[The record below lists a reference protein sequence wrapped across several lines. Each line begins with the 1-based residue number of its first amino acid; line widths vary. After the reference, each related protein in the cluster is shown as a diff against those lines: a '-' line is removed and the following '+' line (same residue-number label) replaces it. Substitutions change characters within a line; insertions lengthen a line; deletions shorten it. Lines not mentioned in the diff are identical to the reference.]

1 MSIVLPRL
9 AVSFLALI
17 VVVILFA
24 WFVLLRPLPQPTT
37 HDPMQVFNHGSIGN
51 ETAQGLP
58 YWIWRVL
65 PTMFPEYLPG
75 NQDGYSSIGVYWI
88 AGEELPVGFSKKT
101 LGVVPRVAPNCAFC
115 HQGSYR
121 LHPEDPATF
130 VPAGAGTR
138 VNVQGFL
145 RLLIAIGRHKDR
157 FNADNVMAAITA
169 IYDMPLW
176 ERLLYR
182 YLLIP
187 AVRSAFEV
195 QATRFGWMDAQPND
209 LEIKHR
215 PDWGPGRID
224 PFNPV
229 KFFNLHL
236 PDDGT
241 IGNSD
246 IMPLWDFNT
255 ALADTTRQ
263 YSLHWDGLLSDLRE
277 TVVAGAIGDGMDY
290 QGYTEAEPTLA
301 GIMDFIR
308 LQKPPPS
315 PFSVNAV
322 GPYHVD
328 ESEVEVGKALYKT
341 HCADCH
347 EPSGKRFRTVIPATE
362 LGTDRHR
369 IDMWTEAAKDRYT
382 NYREGGYDWGF
393 HAFHKTNG
401 YVANELTGLWL
412 RGPYLH
418 NGSVPTL
425 CDLLARPSERPTKF
439 YRGYDLID
447 PERGGFVSATDR
459 GGLSTD
465 AGRFTCVSKADAAQL
480 PVAQRHGTL
489 YDTTTP
495 GNGNGG
501 HLYGT
506 DLFDQDKQRLL
517 AYLKTL

>member
-1 MSIVLPRL
+1 MIGVLSRCL
-9 AVSFLALI
+9 AGFLALI
-17 VVVILFA
+17 VLLIVVA
-24 WFVLLRPLPQPTT
+24 WLVLLRPVAQPATN
-37 HDPMQVFNHGSIGN
+37 DPFQIFNHASIGN
-51 ETAQGLP
+51 ETQQGLP

-75 NQDGYSSIGVYWI
+75 NQDGYGSIGVYWV
-88 AGEELPVGFSKKT
+88 AGEELPVGFSEKT
-101 LGVVPRVAPNCAFC
+101 VGVIPRVAPNCAFC

-121 LHPEDPATF
+121 LHADDPPTF

-145 RLLIAIGRHKDR
+145 RLLVQIGRDKDR
-157 FNADNVMAAITA
+157 FTADNVMAKITA

-176 ERLLYR
+176 ERLIYR
-182 YLLIP
+182 FVLIP
-187 AVRSAFEV
+187 AVRSAFAD
-195 QATRFGWMDAQPND
+195 QASRFAWT
-209 LEIKHR
+209 ESR

-246 IMPLWDFNT
+246 IMPLWGLNVVTSDP
-255 ALADTTRQ
+255 TRQ
-263 YSLHWDGLLSDLRE
+263 YSLHWDGLSTNLRE
-277 TVVAGAIGDGMDY
+277 TAIAGAIGDGMDY
-290 QGYTEAEPTLA
+290 QGFALAEPTLDA
-301 GIMDFIR
+301 IMDFIR

-315 PFSVNAV
+315 PFSAARDAND
-322 GPYHVD
+322 PYHVD
-328 ESEVEVGKALYKT
+328 EAEIEAGKALYQA

-347 EPSGKRFRTVIPATE
+347 EPGGARFRTVISATE

-393 HAFHKTNG
+393 RAFHKTNG

-425 CDLLARPSERPTKF
+425 RDLLAPPASRPPKF
-439 YRGYDLID
+439 YRGYDLVD
-447 PERGGFVSATDR
+447 PVGGGFVSQEGTPA
-459 GGLSTD
+459 
-465 AGRFTCVSKADAAQL
+465 ARFGS
-480 PVAQRHGTL
+480 L
-489 YDTTTP
+489 YDTASP
-495 GNGNGG
+495 GNDNSG

-506 DLFDQDKQRLL
+506 DLADQDKRQLL
-517 AYLKTL
+517 AFLKTL

>member
-1 MSIVLPRL
+1 MTSVLSRL
-9 AVSFLALI
+9 LVGFLALL
-17 VVVILFA
+17 VVLILFA
-24 WFVLLRPLPQPTT
+24 WFVLLRPVAQSATN
-37 HDPMQVFNHGSIGN
+37 DPLQVFNHGSIGN
-51 ETAQGLP
+51 ETEQGLP

-75 NQDGYSSIGVYWI
+75 NQDGYGAIGVYWV

-101 LGVVPRVAPNCAFC
+101 LGVIPRVAPNCAFC

-121 LHPEDPATF
+121 LRPDDPATL

-145 RLLIAIGRHKDR
+145 RFLVSSGGDAR
-157 FNADNVMAAITA
+157 FTSDNVMTAITA

-187 AVRSAFEV
+187 AVRSAFQN
-195 QATRFGWMDAQPND
+195 QAIRFAWMKPRPDCP
-209 LEIKHR
+209 R

-229 KFFNLHL
+229 KFHNLGL
-236 PDDGT
+236 PDDCT

-246 IMPLWDFNT
+246 IMPLWDLNRI
-255 ALADTTRQ
+255 AADPTRQ
-263 YSLHWDGLLSDLRE
+263 YSLHWDGLSTSLRE
-277 TVVAGAIGDGMDY
+277 TAVAGAIGDGMNY
-290 QGYTEAEPTLA
+290 QSFPDAKPALDA
-301 GIMDFIR
+301 IIDFIR

-315 PFSVNAV
+315 PFSAARKAND
-322 GPYHVD
+322 PYHVD
-328 ESEVEVGKALYKT
+328 ETEVAAGKALYQT

-347 EPSGKRFRTVIPATE
+347 EPGGKRFRTVISATE

-369 IDMWTEAAKDRYT
+369 IDMWTEAAKDRYM
-382 NYREGGYDWGF
+382 NYQEGYNWGF
-393 HAFHKTNG
+393 RAFQKTNG
-401 YVANELTGLWL
+401 YLANELTGLWL

-425 CDLLARPSERPTKF
+425 RDLLAPPSGRPGKF
-439 YRGYDLID
+439 YRGYDLLD
-447 PERGGFVSATDR
+447 PVGGGFS
-459 GGLSTD
+459 SQ
-465 AGRFTCVSKADAAQL
+465 AGTAAERFGV
-480 PVAQRHGTL
+480 L
-489 YDTTTP
+489 YDTTVA

-506 DLFDQDKQRLL
+506 GLSEQDRQRLL
-517 AYLKTL
+517 AFLKTL

>member
-1 MSIVLPRL
+1 MIGIIQRCL
-9 AVSFLALI
+9 AGFLALI
-17 VVVILFA
+17 VLLILFA
-24 WFVLLRPLPQPTT
+24 WFILLRPVAQPVT
-37 HDPMQVFNHGSIGN
+37 HDPLQIFDHGSIGN
-51 ETAQGLP
+51 ETQQGLP

-65 PTMFPEYLPG
+65 PTLYPEYLPG
-75 NQDGYSSIGVYWI
+75 NQDGYGSIGVYWI
-88 AGEELPVGFSKKT
+88 GGEELPVGFSKKT
-101 LGVVPRVAPNCAFC
+101 LGVIPRVAPNCAFC

-121 LHPEDPATF
+121 LHADDPATF
-130 VPAGAGTR
+130 VASGPGTR
-138 VNVQGFL
+138 VNIQGFIRFL
-145 RLLIAIGRHKDR
+145 GAVGRHSDR
-157 FNADNVMAAITA
+157 FTADNVMNAITA

-176 ERLLYR
+176 ERTLYR

-187 AVRSAFEV
+187 AVRSALEA
-195 QATRFGWMDAQPND
+195 QATRFAWMDS
-209 LEIKHR
+209 R

-246 IMPLWDFNT
+246 IVPLWDLGSVVSET
-255 ALADTTRQ
+255 DGH
-263 YSLHWDGLLSDLRE
+263 YSLHWDGLNSDLRE
-277 TVVAGAIGDGMDY
+277 TAVSGAIGDGMDY
-290 QGYTEAEPTLA
+290 QGYLAAQPTLHA
-301 GIMDFIR
+301 IMDFIR

-315 PFSVNAV
+315 PFSATLPASD
-322 GPYHVD
+322 PYHID
-328 ESEVEVGKALYKT
+328 AADVEQGKALYQS
-341 HCADCH
+341 HCAACH
-347 EPSGKRFRTVIPATE
+347 EPGGARFRTVIPVIE
-362 LGTDRHR
+362 VGTDRHR

-382 NYREGGYDWGF
+382 NYRAGDYNWGF

-425 CDLLARPSERPTKF
+425 RDLLTPPDQRAKQF

-447 PERGGFVSATDR
+447 AANGGYVSQ
-459 GGLSTD
+459 
-465 AGRFTCVSKADAAQL
+465 AGT
-480 PVAQRHGTL
+480 PAQRYGTL
-489 YDTTTP
+489 YDTMIP
-495 GNGNGG
+495 GNSNAG

-506 DLFDQDKQRLL
+506 GLSEQDKQRLL

>member
-1 MSIVLPRL
+1 MIKII
-9 AVSFLALI
+9 AVIWACFLALI
-17 VVVILFA
+17 VLLIPVILVVK
-24 WFVLLRPLPQPTT
+24 WPRPISN
-37 HDPMQVFNHGSIGN
+37 DPLQVFNHGSIGN

-75 NQDGYSSIGVYWI
+75 NQDGWGSIGVYWI
-88 AGEELPVGFSKKT
+88 GGEELPVGFSKT
-101 LGVVPRVAPNCAFC
+101 NLGPVSLVAPNCAFC

-121 LHPEDPATF
+121 LHADDTATF

-145 RLLIAIGRHKDR
+145 RFLIAVGRNPDR
-157 FNADNVMAAITA
+157 FTADKVMTAITA
-169 IYDMPLW
+169 IYKMPLW

-182 YLLIP
+182 YALIP
-187 AVRSAFEV
+187 TVRSALAQ
-195 QATRFGWMDAQPND
+195 QATRFAWMDSRPD
-209 LEIKHR
+209 CPR

-229 KFFNLHL
+229 KFTNLHL
-236 PDDGT
+236 PDDCT

-246 IMPLWDFNT
+246 IMPLWDLNRLT
-255 ALADTTRQ
+255 DGTRV
-263 YSLHWDGLLSDLRE
+263 YSLHWDGLNTSLRE
-277 TVVAGAIGDGMDY
+277 TAIAGAIGDGMSY
-290 QGYTEAEPTLA
+290 QTYAGAEADLNA
-301 GIMDFIR
+301 VIDFIR

-315 PFSVNAV
+315 PFSAKRDADD
-322 GPYHVD
+322 PYHVD
-328 ESEVEVGKALYKT
+328 EAAVDQGKALYQT
-341 HCADCH
+341 HCAACH
-347 EPSGKRFRTVIPATE
+347 DPDGARFRTVISATE

-369 IDMWTEAAKDRYT
+369 IDMWTEAAKERYS
-382 NYREGGYDWGF
+382 NYEQGGHDWGF

-401 YVANELTGLWL
+401 YLANELTGLWL

-425 CDLLARPSERPTKF
+425 RDLLAPPSARPKKF

-447 PERGGFVSATDR
+447 AANGGFVSQANTPAER
-459 GGLSTD
+459 YGW
-465 AGRFTCVSKADAAQL
+465 
-480 PVAQRHGTL
+480 L
-489 YDTTTP
+489 YDTASP
-495 GNGNGG
+495 GNDNSG

-506 DLFDQDKQRLL
+506 DLSDQDKERLL